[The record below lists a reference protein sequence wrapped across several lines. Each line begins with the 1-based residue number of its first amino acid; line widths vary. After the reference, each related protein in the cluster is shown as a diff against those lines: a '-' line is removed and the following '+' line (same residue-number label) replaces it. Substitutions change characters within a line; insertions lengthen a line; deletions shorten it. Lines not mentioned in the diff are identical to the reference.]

1 MGEVTWSM
9 HVKEKY
15 VTQRNC
21 SFFVR
26 RSCAQVRKR
35 WHDSNS
41 SSIQNTSKLEPS
53 CFLDMELPKA
63 LDKSLS
69 YNPCPSTNTKHR
81 VSFLLLSSLF
91 ISLSPSLCLSLNQ
104 LRGYKHSLEKCTS
117 PSIILRVL
125 FVIPHNPRIIYISF
139 SSAKAFPPPTSSF
152 LYIFFNRNVFS
163 SLRY

>member
-9 HVKEKY
+9 HVREICNTKKL
-15 VTQRNC
+15 
-21 SFFVR
+21 FFLYVR
-26 RSCAQVRKR
+26 RSCAQVRKQ

-81 VSFLLLSSLF
+81 VSFLTLSSLLN
-91 ISLSPSLCLSLNQ
+91 SLSLPLFVFLSLSQPAQRIQAQPRKMHQSFNHPQ
-104 LRGYKHSLEKCTS
+104 S
-117 PSIILRVL
+117 P
-125 FVIPHNPRIIYISF
+125 FCNPHNPRIICISF

-152 LYIFFNRNVFS
+152 LYIFF
-163 SLRY
+163 